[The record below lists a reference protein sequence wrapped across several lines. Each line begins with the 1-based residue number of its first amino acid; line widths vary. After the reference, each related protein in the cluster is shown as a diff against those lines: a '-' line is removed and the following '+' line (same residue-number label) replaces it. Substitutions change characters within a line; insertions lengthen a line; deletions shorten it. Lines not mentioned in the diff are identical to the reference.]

1 MRDRSKKR
9 WLVQGMDHGAMEGSM
24 DGTTMDHVAR
34 DGSGSNGRSDGSG
47 ALKDAMDVTSD
58 R

>member
-1 MRDRSKKR
+1 
-9 WLVQGMDHGAMEGSM
+9 MDHGAMEGSM

-47 ALKDAMDVTSD
+47 ALKDAMNVTSD